1 MAIRVVSSPRLACSP
16 SPTQIPIRL
25 DVRQT
30 LESNRTSESVTFV
43 YTLAETHDV
52 WFDTAAGLSKK
63 SVRDGKVGGTE
74 QPIHHRLKLRQGP
87 GRGPLDAV
95 QITQTIIGAG
105 GRETH
110 NVCSVIISS
119 YQ

>member
-43 YTLAETHDV
+43 YTLDEAHDV
-52 WFDTAAGLSKK
+52 WFETASGLSKK
-63 SVRDGKVGGTE
+63 SVRDGKVGRTE
-74 QPIHHRLKLRQGP
+74 QSIHHRVKLRQGP
-87 GRGPLDAV
+87 GSGPMDSV
-95 QITQTIIGAG
+95 QITQTIIGAA

-110 NVCSVIISS
+110 NACSVIISS